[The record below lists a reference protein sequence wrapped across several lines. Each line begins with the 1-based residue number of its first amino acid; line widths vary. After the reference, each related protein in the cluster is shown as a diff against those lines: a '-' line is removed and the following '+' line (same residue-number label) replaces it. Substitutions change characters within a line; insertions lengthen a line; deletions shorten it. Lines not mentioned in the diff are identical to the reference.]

1 MRAGGTAAGSEGG
14 KGQGRQSP
22 SRWAGGSER
31 QRPAGGA
38 PQPFIMYPSEAA
50 GDRRGAGAHVATWP
64 RGAAAVV
71 RRAGR
76 QHAHPARSH
85 GKRGRGT
92 SSATIPSMLMG
103 RSRGDDPSPPLPA
116 YPSLASRPIPSD
128 EACRAVPRR
137 TVPAGRVAHASRA
150 PLPCV
155 RAPTPSS
162 ERSPGSNEIYT
173 QVFVSG

>member
-1 MRAGGTAAGSEGG
+1 M
-14 KGQGRQSP
+14 
-22 SRWAGGSER
+22 
-31 QRPAGGA
+31 
-38 PQPFIMYPSEAA
+38 
-50 GDRRGAGAHVATWP
+50 
-64 RGAAAVV
+64 V

-128 EACRAVPRR
+128 EACRAASDRAASDSSRGQGGASLSLACAPPVRPR
-137 TVPAGRVAHASRA
+137 PDAEFRA
-150 PLPCV
+150 
-155 RAPTPSS
+155 
-162 ERSPGSNEIYT
+162 
-173 QVFVSG
+173 VSWVK